1 MFGKVIVSLALVGA
15 MLVASE
21 QSVSAICILVS
32 SPTQKACAF
41 VCCASK
47 SCCHASQKK
56 TGQPTQPLATTGF
69 VQKDVGVLAPLVSNA
84 IADQPRGREIFGL
97 SFSEHFRHSPEPLA
111 LLCIRLI

>member
-1 MFGKVIVSLALVGA
+1 MFGRVIGSLALVAA

-21 QSVSAICILVS
+21 QSVPATCALVNS
-32 SPTQKACAF
+32 SSQMTCAPA
-41 VCCASK
+41 CCANK
-47 SCCHASQKK
+47 SCCHASQQK
-56 TGQPTQPLATTGF
+56 TGQPTQPLATTGS